1 MTIDQTKAMSPTKI
15 NVIGEYK
22 NCNNSYCSKAAVA
35 I

>member
-22 NCNNSYCSKAAVA
+22 NCKNL
-35 I
+35 ILL